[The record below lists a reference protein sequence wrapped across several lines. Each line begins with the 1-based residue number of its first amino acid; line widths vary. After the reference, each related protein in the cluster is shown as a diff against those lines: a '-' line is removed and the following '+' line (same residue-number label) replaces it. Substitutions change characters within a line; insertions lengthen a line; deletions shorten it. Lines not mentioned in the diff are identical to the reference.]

1 MDRSSLRIL
10 IVDDMPAMRS
20 ILRNMLEELGYMHV
34 TEAEDGQEA
43 WDLVREAARAGRETA
58 YHIVISD
65 WNMPGL
71 SGVEL
76 LRSIR
81 STTECGKVAFFM
93 VTAVGDRAHIAEARN
108 AGATDYVVKPF
119 EPGDLAGKLSQV
131 TVF

>member
-1 MDRSSLRIL
+1 MFRVL

-20 ILRNMLEELGYMHV
+20 ILRNMLEELGYTHV

-43 WDLVREAARAGRETA
+43 WDLVRGAARAGKDQA

-81 STTECGKVAFFM
+81 SATECGNLAFFM
-93 VTAVGDRAHIAEARN
+93 VTAVGDRSHIAEAQN

-119 EPGDLAGKLSQV
+119 EPDDLAGKLSQV